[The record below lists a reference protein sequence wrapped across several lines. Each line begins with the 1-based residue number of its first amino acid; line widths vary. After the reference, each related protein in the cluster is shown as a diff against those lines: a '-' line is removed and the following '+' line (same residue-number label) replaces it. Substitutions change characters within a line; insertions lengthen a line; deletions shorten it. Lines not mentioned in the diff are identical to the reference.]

1 MNKNLEIQIAKPF
14 GPSIAKVKIPDEL
27 VLKLNDYVDD
37 VIKDENKSKSQ
48 DFGGKLIGQVTQ
60 EFRLD
65 KNFYESSGWLEFLG
79 KCVSA
84 WIQKSNGSSVKT
96 FTILDTWVVRQFKN
110 EYNPAHWHSGHVS
123 GVGYL
128 KVPKNFGS
136 MPNKTKNPNDPPAK
150 LIMSLTNHSAKP
162 RKSKIIRKFFFGN
175 FIKSFIRFSLL
186 ISNTI
191 L

>member
-27 VLKLNDYVDD
+27 VLKLNDYVDG
-37 VIKDENKSKSQ
+37 VIKDESKSKSQ

-65 KNFYESSGWLEFLG
+65 KNFYKSSGWLEFLG
-79 KCVSA
+79 KSVSS
-84 WIQKSNGSSVKT
+84 WILKSNGSSVQT

-110 EYNPAHWHSGHVS
+110 EYNPTHWHSGHVS

-128 KVPKNFGS
+128 KVPKS
-136 MPNKTKNPNDPPAK
+136 IKTRRQ
-150 LIMSLTNHSAKP
+150 LV
-162 RKSKIIRKFFFGN
+162 
-175 FIKSFIRFSLL
+175 RFR
-186 ISNTI
+186 
-191 L
+191 